1 MVGTQRGDDE
11 VEPDYARGQAHD
23 EPGTSAPDFA
33 RGQRRDAMDPHEGD
47 FAGADE
53 DRGEHREPTDHGD
66 FARGQRQDPD
76 PG

>member
-11 VEPDYARGQAHD
+11 VEPDYARGQAHE
-23 EPGTSAPDFA
+23 EPGAGAPDFA

-47 FAGADE
+47 FAEGNE
-53 DRGEHREPTDHGD
+53 DRGEHRDPPDHGD

-76 PG
+76 RR